1 MTQETQRQIVEA
13 GMLRDA
19 GQPEVAK
26 EILTRTL
33 REDPKCTAALAVLGH
48 IYWEQGR
55 LDVAVEIF
63 QCAVNLSPKLEAV
76 SLGLFHC
83 LWELERIDEAFEEMK
98 RFQTISDSQHYREI
112 VEEINKEG

>member
-1 MTQETQRQIVEA
+1 MTQETKKQFSEA
-13 GMLRDA
+13 VRLKDA
-19 GQPEVAK
+19 GQPEAAK
-26 EILTRTL
+26 EILKQLL

-76 SLGLFHC
+76 SLGLFHS
-83 LWELERIDEAFEEMK
+83 LWKLERFDEAFEEMK
-98 RFQTISDSQHYREI
+98 RFQTISDSQNYRDI
-112 VEEINKEG
+112 IDEINKES